1 MFLHCIPLLVCILIG
16 NDGLVVEDDF
26 LSDTL
31 MFLKSDLLPDPF
43 AWLKSIILL
52 MNCTKLA
59 NEDCNI

>member
-1 MFLHCIPLLVCILIG
+1 MFLHCILIG

-26 LSDTL
+26 LSSYPVSDTL
-31 MFLKSDLLPDPF
+31 MFLKSDLLPDRF